1 VDKVEDLMDFF
12 TEAKWL
18 ANFPGIV
25 KMIENAKMD
34 EKAKPR
40 RKIRVN

>member
-1 VDKVEDLMDFF
+1 MDFF

-25 KMIENAKMD
+25 EMIENAKMD
-34 EKAKPR
+34 EFNKAKPR
-40 RKIRVN
+40 RKIRLN